1 MKSLG
6 DLVRNAITEAVMK
19 CSEEYGFSGAEALDK
34 LNLDRMEILSKLSAK
49 KSNVQKAKVA
59 VASIPFPFMGA
70 VAGLCCGLK
79 QNYGLYTQC
88 PKSVASGIQFC
99 KGCEKSEKNV
109 HDRSDPE
116 FKDSKGRPPKSYS
129 SVMKKLKLTK
139 QQVLEEAAK
148 FGITIGEEHFVEP
161 EAPVKRGR
169 PSEKTSTDKSAS
181 KGSKKRGRPNK
192 TAKVVCVE
200 DDVDDLF
207 ASLVSNAQVS
217 DDTSS
222 VVSSL
227 SDSSSDHDKKTK
239 KLAKK
244 EALEAEKLAKKEA
257 LEAEKLAKK
266 EALEAEKLAKKE
278 ALEAEKLAKEAEKLA
293 KKEALEAEKLA
304 KKEALEAEKL
314 AKEALEAEKLA
325 KKEALEAEKL
335 AKKEA
340 LEAEKLAKK
349 EALEAEKLAKEAE
362 KLAKKEALEAEKLA
376 KEAEKLAKEAEK
388 TKLTKTKA
396 EEPQV
401 LKVKKF
407 EHKGVKYLKSANNVV
422 YSLESQDEVG
432 TWDEDLKEIIFKNDE
447 ESEEEYE
454 SENEDN

>member
-49 KSNVQKAKVA
+49 KSNVQKTK

-88 PKSVASGIQFC
+88 PKSVASDIQFC

-148 FGITIGEEHFVEP
+148 FGITIGDEHFIEP

-181 KGSKKRGRPNK
+181 KESKKRGRPNK

-207 ASLVSNAQVS
+207 ASLVANAQVS
-217 DDTSS
+217 DDTS

-227 SDSSSDHDKKTK
+227 SDSSSDLDKKTK

-257 LEAEKLAKK
+257 LEAEKLAK
-266 EALEAEKLAKKE
+266 EADKIV
-278 ALEAEKLAKEAEKLA
+278 KEAEKLA
-293 KKEALEAEKLA
+293 KKEALEAD
-304 KKEALEAEKL
+304 
-314 AKEALEAEKLA
+314 
-325 KKEALEAEKL
+325 
-335 AKKEA
+335 
-340 LEAEKLAKK
+340 
-349 EALEAEKLAKEAE
+349 
-362 KLAKKEALEAEKLA
+362 KLA

-432 TWDEDLKEIIFKNDE
+432 TWDEDTKEIIFKNDE

-454 SENEDN
+454 SEDEDN

>member
-1 MKSLG
+1 MSSISIEVSPFVMKSLG

-49 KSNVQKAKVA
+49 KSNVQKTK

-88 PKSVASGIQFC
+88 PKSVASDIQFC

-148 FGITIGEEHFVEP
+148 FGITIGDEHFIEP

-181 KGSKKRGRPNK
+181 KESKKRGRPNK

-207 ASLVSNAQVS
+207 ASLVANAQVS
-217 DDTSS
+217 DDTS

-227 SDSSSDHDKKTK
+227 SDSSSDLDKKTK

-257 LEAEKLAKK
+257 LEAD
-266 EALEAEKLAKKE
+266 
-278 ALEAEKLAKEAEKLA
+278 
-293 KKEALEAEKLA
+293 
-304 KKEALEAEKL
+304 
-314 AKEALEAEKLA
+314 
-325 KKEALEAEKL
+325 
-335 AKKEA
+335 
-340 LEAEKLAKK
+340 
-349 EALEAEKLAKEAE
+349 
-362 KLAKKEALEAEKLA
+362 KLA

-432 TWDEDLKEIIFKNDE
+432 TWDEDTKEIIFKNDE

-454 SENEDN
+454 SEDEDN

>member
-49 KSNVQKAKVA
+49 KSNVQKTK

-88 PKSVASGIQFC
+88 PKSVASDIQFC

-148 FGITIGEEHFVEP
+148 FGITIGDEHFIEP

-181 KGSKKRGRPNK
+181 KESKKRGRPNK

-207 ASLVSNAQVS
+207 ASLVANAQVS
-217 DDTSS
+217 DDTS

-227 SDSSSDHDKKTK
+227 SDSSSDLDKKTK

-278 ALEAEKLAKEAEKLA
+278 ALEAEKLAKEADKIV
-293 KKEALEAEKLA
+293 
-304 KKEALEAEKL
+304 
-314 AKEALEAEKLA
+314 
-325 KKEALEAEKL
+325 
-335 AKKEA
+335 
-340 LEAEKLAKK
+340 
-349 EALEAEKLAKEAE
+349 KEAE
-362 KLAKKEALEAEKLA
+362 KLAKKEALEADKLA

-432 TWDEDLKEIIFKNDE
+432 TWDEDTKEIIFKNDE

-454 SENEDN
+454 SEDEDN

>member
-49 KSNVQKAKVA
+49 KSNVQKTK

-88 PKSVASGIQFC
+88 PKSVASDIQFC

-148 FGITIGEEHFVEP
+148 FGITIGDEHFIEP

-181 KGSKKRGRPNK
+181 KESKKRGRPNK

-207 ASLVSNAQVS
+207 ASLVANAQVS
-217 DDTSS
+217 DDTS

-227 SDSSSDHDKKTK
+227 SDSSSDLDKKTK

-266 EALEAEKLAKKE
+266 EALEAEKLAKE
-278 ALEAEKLAKEAEKLA
+278 ADKIVKEAEKLA
-293 KKEALEAEKLA
+293 KKEALEAD
-304 KKEALEAEKL
+304 
-314 AKEALEAEKLA
+314 
-325 KKEALEAEKL
+325 
-335 AKKEA
+335 
-340 LEAEKLAKK
+340 
-349 EALEAEKLAKEAE
+349 
-362 KLAKKEALEAEKLA
+362 KLA

-432 TWDEDLKEIIFKNDE
+432 TWDEDTKEIIFKNDE

-454 SENEDN
+454 SEDEDN